1 MHKLIVCNDSCVPD
15 ESLDDML
22 CFSLYAASRTVT
34 QAYRAALAPHDL
46 TYPQFLVS
54 VALHRFGEQSVSD
67 LGATMQLDSGTLSPL
82 LKRLESRGFIAR
94 ERRSADERIVMI
106 SLTAAGQELRRE
118 VATSVECL
126 SPAYGVSID
135 ELSGLLDQL
144 HRITAGMTGLTASL
158 RAPGAR

>member
-1 MHKLIVCNDSCVPD
+1 MPA

-46 TYPQFLVS
+46 TYPQFLVLL
-54 VALHRFGEQSVSD
+54 ALHRFGEQSVGE

-82 LKRLESRGFIAR
+82 LQRLESRGLIVR
-94 ERRSADERIVMI
+94 DRRSADERVVTI
-106 SLTAAGQELRRE
+106 SLTAAGRELRGKL
-118 VATSVECL
+118 AASVECL

-144 HRITAGMTGLTASL
+144 HRITAGMTGLAASL
-158 RAPGAR
+158 RAPATR